1 MQQDFSDAEREQDQG
16 WWQGFQLFT
25 QKVSNIPKSREKSP
39 PMCPSPSHSNYQYF
53 VNFFKE
59 TYFRLLILSAQTG
72 KHENT
77 SYIFVSFDLSIDMY
91 VCTRDARQIVF
102 FTEGGVK
109 SLKASRGAVLRLY
122 CADESFGAQ
131 VWHSYPSLTCCSS
144 LSLTERH

>member
-1 MQQDFSDAEREQDQG
+1 
-16 WWQGFQLFT
+16 
-25 QKVSNIPKSREKSP
+25 
-39 PMCPSPSHSNYQYF
+39 MCPSPSHSNYQYF

-102 FTEGGVK
+102 FTEGGIK
-109 SLKASRGAVLRLY
+109 SLKASHVEQFSDFTVQTNRLGPR
-122 CADESFGAQ
+122 FGIPIPPLLAA
-131 VWHSYPSLTCCSS
+131 HP
-144 LSLTERH
+144 

>member
-53 VNFFKE
+53 ANFFKE
-59 TYFRLLILSAQTG
+59 TCFRLLILSAQTG

-102 FTEGGVK
+102 FTEGGIK
-109 SLKASRGAVLRLY
+109 SLKASHVEQFSDFTVQTNRLGPR
-122 CADESFGAQ
+122 FGIPIPPLLAA
-131 VWHSYPSLTCCSS
+131 HP
-144 LSLTERH
+144 